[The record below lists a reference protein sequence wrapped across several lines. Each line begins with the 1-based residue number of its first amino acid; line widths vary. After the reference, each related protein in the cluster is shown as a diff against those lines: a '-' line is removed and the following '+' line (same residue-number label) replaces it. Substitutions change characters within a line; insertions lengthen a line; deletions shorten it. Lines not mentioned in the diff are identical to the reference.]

1 MKREVQ
7 LFITTTNFNLYGN
20 NKPRGL
26 VTQEKEKK
34 QFFAKIKQ
42 NSSQVSLDLLRKAI
56 KKHASPPFPRPL
68 PQNVTFLLIKH

>member
-1 MKREVQ
+1 M
-7 LFITTTNFNLYGN
+7 
-20 NKPRGL
+20 
-26 VTQEKEKK
+26 TQEKEKK

-68 PQNVTFLLIKH
+68 PQNVTFLLIKHWQEDHSETVGG